1 MSADFWICIPA
12 RLQSSRLP
20 RKALADLHGQP
31 MVLRVAQAAQKTKA
45 SRILVATD
53 DESIASVVRAAGVE
67 CLMTRA
73 DHPSGTDRL
82 AEVAL
87 ACKAGPD
94 QLIVNLQGDEPLMP
108 AEPLTQ
114 VALALA
120 NDPDASV
127 ATAVTAITDPE
138 TFSNPNVVKAVLD
151 ANHHALYFSRAGI
164 PYRRASSSSTDG
176 SAAAHQPLGWR
187 HLGLYAYKAG
197 ALSQFAKLSPSPAEQ
212 LEQLEQLR
220 WLHHGH
226 QIRCVVLDQAP
237 PPGVDTAEDLA
248 AVRKVFEDQPAGL

>member
-20 RKALADLHGQP
+20 RKALADIHGQP

-53 DESIASVVRAAGVE
+53 DESIASVVQAAGIE
-67 CLMTRA
+67 CLMTRP

-82 AEVAL
+82 AEVARL
-87 ACKAGPD
+87 CKASPN

-120 NDPDASV
+120 SDPNASV

-138 TFSNPNVVKAVLD
+138 TFSNPNVVKAVLGED
-151 ANHHALYFSRAGI
+151 GHALYFSRAGI
-164 PYRRASSSSTDG
+164 PFRRAGSASTDG
-176 SAAAHQPLGWR
+176 SATAAPTLGWR

-197 ALSQFAKLSPSPAEQ
+197 ALLQFADLSPSPAEQ

-226 QIRCVVLDQAP
+226 RIRCVVLDQAP
-237 PPGVDTAEDLA
+237 PPGVDTPEDLA
-248 AVRKVFEDQPAGL
+248 VVRKAFEAQPAGL

>member
-20 RKALADLHGQP
+20 RKALADLQGQP
-31 MVLRVAQAAQKTKA
+31 MVLRVVQAAQTTQA

-53 DESIASVVRAAGVE
+53 DEAIASVVRAAGVE

-82 AEVAL
+82 AEVASL
-87 ACKAGPD
+87 CKAKPD

-120 NDPDASV
+120 NDPTASV
-127 ATAVTAITDPE
+127 ATAVTAIDDPE
-138 TFSNPNVVKAVLD
+138 TFTNPNVVKAVLD
-151 ANHHALYFSRAGI
+151 AHQHALYFSRAGI
-164 PYRRASSSSTDG
+164 PYKRSVQSAPDLL
-176 SAAAHQPLGWR
+176 AAATHPIGWR
-187 HLGLYAYKAG
+187 HLGLYAYRAG
-197 ALSQFAKLSPSPAEQ
+197 ALSQFASLSPSPAEQ

-226 QIRCVVLDQAP
+226 QIRCVILNQAP
-237 PPGVDTAEDLA
+237 PPGVDTPEDLA
-248 AVRKVFEDQPAGL
+248 VVRKAFEKQPAGL

>member
-20 RKALADLHGQP
+20 RKALADIHGQP

-53 DESIASVVRAAGVE
+53 DESIASVVQAAGIE
-67 CLMTRA
+67 CLMTRP

-82 AEVAL
+82 AEVARL
-87 ACKAGPD
+87 CKASPN

-120 NDPDASV
+120 SDPHASV

-138 TFSNPNVVKAVLD
+138 TFSNPNVVKAVLGED
-151 ANHHALYFSRAGI
+151 GHALYFSRAGI
-164 PYRRASSSSTDG
+164 PFRRAGSASTDG
-176 SAAAHQPLGWR
+176 STTAAPTLGWR

-197 ALSQFAKLSPSPAEQ
+197 ALLQFADLRPSPAEQ

-226 QIRCVVLDQAP
+226 RIRCVVLDQAP
-237 PPGVDTAEDLA
+237 PPGVDTPEDLA
-248 AVRKVFEDQPAGL
+248 VVRKAFEAQPAGL